1 MAQTNIL
8 NLQRPDYDK
17 TQRGWQANVQLPKK
31 ATFDSK
37 KDYFATLHT
46 SLGDIT
52 LKFYPD
58 VAPQHVTSFINLS
71 ELGYYDNVA
80 FHRIIPGFM
89 MQGGDPTGS
98 GSGGPAYKMKQEF
111 NSRKHIRGTLSAART
126 PDPDSAGSQ
135 FYICFKDASFL
146 NNEYTVFGE
155 VTSGL
160 DVVDKFEKLG
170 TPGAGKPTKLEKIVS
185 VDVFL
190 KDK

>member
-1 MAQTNIL
+1 MAETNIL
-8 NLQRPDYDK
+8 GITRPTYDK
-17 TQRGWQANVQLPKK
+17 SQRNWQAGVQMPKK
-31 ATFDSK
+31 ATFDAK
-37 KDYFATLHT
+37 KDYFAKLHT
-46 SLGDIT
+46 TLGDIT
-52 LKFYPD
+52 LKFYPE

-71 ELGYYDNVA
+71 EIGYYDNVA

-98 GSGGPAYKMKQEF
+98 GSGGPGYKMKAEF
-111 NSRKHIRGTLSAART
+111 NSRKHVRGTLSAART

-155 VTSGL
+155 AVEGL
-160 DVVDKFEKLG
+160 DVVDQFEKLG
-170 TPGAGKPTKLEKIVS
+170 SPGAGTPKKLEKITS
-185 VDVFL
+185 VEVFT